1 MDSKMKKFVSL
12 LFALIV
18 TISLTKGQHTFRS
31 LEEIWTYSLEKNPD
45 NVVYQ
50 LQVEKAIKDKKTAN
64 SYLYPKIN
72 VGISGQYNM
81 EIPET
86 PIPGEIFGRPG
97 ETIYAKFGQTYNYT
111 RGLSASK
118 TLLDWQSMFQAKIA
132 QSNTS
137 LAQAEKDLFEQNLKQ
152 QAAQVYYA
160 VLTAQAAVDLS
171 EKDVSLADSTLQ
183 LTTNRFQQGVID
195 NLALNQAKIN
205 KNNAFDRLEQ
215 NKQYLFENEINLKII
230 LGLSPSDTLFLSEQI
245 QLEENSTI
253 EAVFPDELCLN
264 LYKIQTQNANF
275 ATKQALA
282 RFSPK
287 LDIVTFWGGIQYQ
300 EDFKLS
306 MKSSD
311 WQPNRYIGLNLSI
324 PIFTGFANKN
334 KYQSAKISQNI
345 AQLNYDEAVR
355 KSSLNDSI
363 LFNNYITAKHSVQ
376 TAEQNLILADENV
389 QLAYSKYSEGLISLD
404 NYLSVYDDYLA
415 VENQYFNQLSDY
427 LINKAIIQSRNK

>member
-1 MDSKMKKFVSL
+1 MDPKMKKFISL
-12 LFALIV
+12 AFALIV
-18 TISLTKGQHTFRS
+18 TISLVKGQHTFHS
-31 LEEIWTYSLEKNPD
+31 LEEIWSYALENNPD
-45 NVVYQ
+45 NTAYQ

-72 VGISGQYNM
+72 IGMAGQYNV

-111 RGLSASK
+111 KGLSASK

-132 QSNTS
+132 KSNTS

-160 VLTAQAAVDLS
+160 ALTAQVAVDLS
-171 EKDVSLADSTLQ
+171 EIDLSLADSTLL
-183 LTTNRFQQGVID
+183 LTTSRFQQGLID
-195 NLALNQAKIN
+195 NLTLNQAKIN
-205 KNNAFDRLEQ
+205 KNNAFDRWEQ
-215 NKQYLFENEINLKII
+215 NKQYLFENEINLKIL

-245 QLEENSTI
+245 QLDESNAI
-253 EAVFPDELCLN
+253 EAVSPDELSLN
-264 LYKIQTQNANF
+264 LFKIQTENANF

-287 LDIVTFWGGIQYQ
+287 LDVVTFWGGTQFQ

-306 MKSSD
+306 MNSSS
-311 WQPNRYIGLNLSI
+311 WQPNRYVGLNLSI
-324 PIFTGFANKN
+324 PLFTGFANKN

-345 AQLNYDEAVR
+345 ARLNYDEAIR

-363 LFNNYITAKHSVQ
+363 LFNNYIRAKHSAQ
-376 TAEQNLILADENV
+376 TAQQNLELADENV
-389 QLAYSKYSEGLISLD
+389 QLAYSKYSEGLIGLD
-404 NYLSVYDDYLA
+404 NYLSVHDDYLA
-415 VENQYFNQLSDY
+415 VENQYFSRLSDY